1 MIVST
6 SSWHYRLYAWTKT
19 RWSNFEDKSF
29 VLYPDLCS
37 YIATILLQAPVIA
50 IIWVIAQIIDGV
62 GNLFARVHR
71 SALLRAVA
79 YLVGFMALSVFIA
92 WWMSVIG
99 HTTIL
104 QALPKAMLNVV
115 AGFGFV
121 VALGVVIVG
130 GLFAFITTLIFV
142 VATLASIPSGIRKA
156 KTTPFMQLA
165 STWTRDKWNGT
176 FCRNLTFV
184 D

>member
-6 SSWHYRLYAWTKT
+6 SSWHYRLYAWTKS

-29 VLYPDLCS
+29 ILYPDLCS

-50 IIWVIAQIIDGV
+50 VIWVIAQIIDGV

-71 SALLRAVA
+71 SAVLRAVA

-92 WWMSVIG
+92 WAKSVTH

-104 QALPKAMLNVV
+104 HEMPDAMLDIVIMCGAFAVFGAVV
-115 AGFGFV
+115 
-121 VALGVVIVG
+121 VG
-130 GLFAFITTLIFV
+130 GVFAFITTLVFV
-142 VATLASIPSGIRKA
+142 AETLARIPSGIRKA

-165 STWTRDKWNGT
+165 TTWTRDKWRGT
-176 FCRNLTFV
+176 ICRTLTFV